1 MKEIVGKKVLIIGFG
16 REGQATLRFL
26 KRHNPNISISIADKA
41 KIDVEDAKIDVFTG
55 EHYLDAI
62 GNFETVIRT
71 PSLPAHSSVLEKYA
85 QQGGHVTTQTNLFFA
100 HCKGSVIG
108 ITGTKGKSTT
118 TSIIY
123 EILKN
128 VHADVRLVGNIGVA
142 SLDQLEGATP
152 ETYFVM
158 ELSSHQLEDCRYS
171 PHVAVVLPMYPEHL
185 DYYQN
190 FDQYVQAKLQIVTH
204 QTSQDIVVYN
214 QDYVSLAPFSHT
226 KAKKHP
232 YSFQKTTADVW
243 VRENDVWLG
252 NKTPQKLFSFD
263 DIALKGPGNR
273 ENIAAATT
281 ALLLVG
287 VTHDEILLGLQQFK
301 TLPHRLEPLGT
312 FAGIDFYNDSL
323 ATIPQATIHALETLG
338 SRVETLIAGG
348 YNRGLQFDI
357 LGAYIAHK
365 TEIETLILFPE
376 TGERI
381 WKAVVTANPK
391 TTIKKYIVNT
401 MEDAVKKAFLTT
413 HKGKT
418 CLLSPASA
426 SFNLFKDYADR
437 GEQFKLYVKKTASW
451 YENAV

>member
-1 MKEIVGKKVLIIGFG
+1 MKEIVGKKILIIGFG

-26 KRHNPNISISIADKA
+26 KRHYPDMSISIADKA
-41 KIDVEDAKIDVFTG
+41 KVDVDDAKIDVFSG

-62 GNFETVIRT
+62 NNFETVIRT
-71 PSLPAHSSVLEKYA
+71 PSLPAHSSVLENYS
-85 QQGGHVTTQTNLFFA
+85 QRGGHVTTQTNLFFA
-100 HCKGSVIG
+100 HCKGTVIG

-128 VHADVRLVGNIGVA
+128 AQNDVRLVGNIGVA
-142 SLDQLEGATP
+142 SLDQLEEATSQ
-152 ETYFVM
+152 TYFVM

-185 DYYQN
+185 DYYHN
-190 FDQYVQAKLQIVTH
+190 FDHYVQAKLQIVTH

-232 YSFQKTTADVW
+232 YSFQDTTADVW
-243 VRENDVWLG
+243 VKDNDVWLG
-252 NKTPQKLFSFD
+252 SDTPQKLFSLA
-263 DIALKGPGNR
+263 DIPLKGPGNR
-273 ENIAAATT
+273 ENCVAAVT

-287 VTHDEILLGLQQFK
+287 ITKDLIIQGLRQFK
-301 TLPHRLEPLGT
+301 TLPHRLEPIGA

-323 ATIPQATIHALETLG
+323 ATIPQATIHALVTLG

-348 YNRGLQFDI
+348 YNRGLQFAS
-357 LGAYIAHK
+357 LGEHIAHK
-365 TEIETLILFPE
+365 TEIATLILFPD
-376 TGERI
+376 TGEQI
-381 WKAVVTANPK
+381 WKAVVAADPK
-391 TTIKKYIVNT
+391 TKIKKYSVDT
-401 MEDAVKKAFLTT
+401 MPDAVKKAFLTT

-437 GEQFKLYVKKTASW
+437 GEQFKKYVKKTASQF
-451 YENAV
+451 ESAD